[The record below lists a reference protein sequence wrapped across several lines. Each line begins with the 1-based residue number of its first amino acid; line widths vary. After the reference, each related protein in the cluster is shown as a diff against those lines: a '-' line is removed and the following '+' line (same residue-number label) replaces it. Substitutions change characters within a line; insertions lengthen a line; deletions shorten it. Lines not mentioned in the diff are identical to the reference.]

1 MPESFL
7 KIAQAAPVGVF
18 ALSAE
23 GQIRLANPA
32 LCHIFGYQPEALIG
46 QSVDFL
52 FPPASPDTPQTLQE
66 RLAAEPEQNALNGHA
81 ALFGRHADG
90 RLIPIEIGL
99 GSTGANDEALTV
111 AFVTDIS
118 IRKSSEERFAAII
131 ESLPVGLLM
140 TDAAGSIVLTNPALD
155 DMFGHESGTLA
166 GKTLEIL
173 LPLRSRPGHPA
184 MRQSYMRAPEKRTMG
199 AGRDLMALH
208 GSGKEF
214 PVEVALTPIFHKEQH
229 GALAIVTDISVRK
242 KLEHELRQANAK
254 LEEFTYIVSH
264 DLRAPLR
271 GIADLLEWI
280 QEDFAPDSL
289 QETTKNNFAR
299 AKLRIERV
307 ERMIEDLLVY
317 ARSSTRHS
325 RTEMVNPHHL
335 IMEILGLMQ
344 IPPSF
349 QVTVEAPNLEFLTY
363 KVPLQ
368 TGLMNMLDNAV
379 KHRPTPGGRIDV
391 TVREEGRYFIFS
403 VDDDGEG
410 IPDSAREKIF
420 KLFHRASGKSDG
432 HGIGLSVTKRMITS
446 HGGELILEKH
456 SKRGGACF
464 AIYWPRFEVK
474 DE

>member
-1 MPESFL
+1 MPETFL

-18 ALSAE
+18 ALSSE

-32 LCHIFGYQPEALIG
+32 LCHIFGYEAEALIG
-46 QSVDFL
+46 QTVDIL
-52 FPPASPDTPQTLQE
+52 FPPAAPDAPGLQA
-66 RLAAEPEQNALNGHA
+66 LLGAQPAPGGLNGHA

-90 RLIPIEIGL
+90 RLIPVEIGA
-99 GSTGANDEALTV
+99 GNTGTNDSTLTV
-111 AFVTDIS
+111 AFVNDIS
-118 IRKSSEERFAAII
+118 VRTSSEERFAAII

-140 TDAAGSIVLTNPALD
+140 TDAAGAIALTNPALD
-155 DMFGHESGTLA
+155 EMFGHAAGELA
-166 GKTLEIL
+166 GQPIEIL
-173 LPLRSRPGHPA
+173 LPLRSRSGHPA
-184 MRQSYMRAPEKRTMG
+184 LRQSYMRSPEKRTMG

-208 GSGKEF
+208 SSGKEF
-214 PVEVALTPIFHKEQH
+214 PVEVALTPISHNGQQ

-280 QEDFAPDSL
+280 QEDFAPESL
-289 QETTKNNFAR
+289 SDATKNNFDR

-325 RTEMVNPHHL
+325 RTELVNPRRL
-335 IMEILGLMQ
+335 IMEILALMQ
-344 IPPSF
+344 IPASF
-349 QVTVEAPNLEFLTY
+349 EVTIDAPDLEFLTY

-379 KHRPTPGGRIDV
+379 KHRATPGGKIDV
-391 TVREEGRYFIFS
+391 TVREEGRYFIFT

-410 IPDSAREKIF
+410 VPDSAREKIF
-420 KLFHRASGKSDG
+420 KLFHRASGKSEG

-446 HGGELILEKH
+446 HGGELILEKT
-456 SKRGGACF
+456 SKLGGACF

-474 DE
+474 DDE

>member
-214 PVEVALTPIFHKEQH
+214 PVE
-229 GALAIVTDISVRK
+229 RK

-349 QVTVEAPNLEFLTY
+349 KITVEAPNLEFLTY

-379 KHRPTPGGRIDV
+379 KHRRAPEGCIDV